1 MPTQRI
7 FVGDSSDSIVIDTL
21 SEELNIRI
29 FVDSDEGD
37 VITIGDCDDCPDHE
51 CPDCDGSSSA
61 SGSGSGDGGCPECPE
76 CLIVVKNYRRAN
88 VSGSVTVDVS
98 QYARKFE
105 IDKIIFTKM
114 AGSPTTVKAGWAAG
128 TEDIMFLTDLGSLET
143 GIPVS
148 VSIEQVPPP
157 TGNIVYFTIPG
168 ATYIIDMILIR
179 YKL

>member
-1 MPTQRI
+1 MLTQRI

-51 CPDCDGSSSA
+51 CPDCDGSSS
-61 SGSGSGDGGCPECPE
+61 GSGSGEGECPD

-88 VSGSVTVDVS
+88 VTGSVAVDVS
-98 QYARKFE
+98 QYARQFE
-105 IDKIIFTKM
+105 IDKIIFTKS

-128 TEDIMFLTDLGSLET
+128 TEDIMFLTDLESLET

-157 TGNIVYFTIPG
+157 TGNVVYFTIPG
-168 ATYIIDMILIR
+168 AIYIIDMILIR